1 MDKEEITEIAITMV
15 YENGL
20 INLSRHNL
28 CERAMI
34 PVGSFPYVVGCT
46 FLEFVDEL
54 KELPEIT
61 NVKEATTVTTKQRVD
76 PKLRREQI
84 LNVAIELS
92 KAGRYNKVTAEN
104 IATTAGI
111 SPSLVAK
118 YFKTM
123 TQLRRAII
131 RVAIS
136 KEIPEIIAQGIANGD
151 DHVRKAPPEL
161 RRQALE
167 LIANY

>member
-1 MDKEEITEIAITMV
+1 MDKEEITQIAITMI

-34 PVGSFPYVVGCT
+34 PVGSFPYVVGCL
-46 FLEFVDEL
+46 FSEFVEEL
-54 KELPEIT
+54 KKLPEIT

-84 LNVAIELS
+84 LNAAIELS
-92 KAGRYNKVTAEN
+92 KTKKYNKITAEN
-104 IATTAGI
+104 IANKIGI

-131 RVAIS
+131 RAAIN

-151 DHVRKAPPEL
+151 DHVKKAPEHL
-161 RRQALE
+161 RLKALE